1 MTNLRRSIARFLR
14 NFCSPKFKDM
24 CTRLILVSVTAYDV
38 KYCGRLR
45 KVRHLIFIER
55 YEDNL
60 RLSGLDRLSVSQQ
73 HDVCTWL
80 GAKCQGDALLDD
92 IIVQYLV
99 IIRSSTFYHATR
111 MHGADYAVARC
122 PSLCPSVRP
131 SHASILSKPLKV
143 PQNNFLPSGS
153 PTILVILHT
162 KRDGNTPTG
171 TPV

>member
-1 MTNLRRSIARFLR
+1 LTNLRRSIARFLR

-60 RLSGLDRLSVSQQ
+60 RLSGLDRLSVSQRMNMARRKVPGRRVARR
-73 HDVCTWL
+73 HH
-80 GAKCQGDALLDD
+80 
-92 IIVQYLV
+92 VQYLV
-99 IIRSSTFYHATR
+99 VIRSSTFYHATR

-153 PTILVILHT
+153 PTILVFLHT

-171 TPV
+171 TPPP